1 MRTGVFEPFC
11 EMIDGTPP
19 KAVLRTVEHSCHQL
33 QNDVFSK
40 VVPYGQEVI
49 SILTFNRFL
58 ASANG
63 YIEFTPGILPAPHL
77 VFFRKT
83 VARLVEANELPADS
97 LKWFDK
103 EFSSQPSP
111 ISPLDAARAASG
123 NPANGPANQE
133 AC

>member
-1 MRTGVFEPFC
+1 MGIGIFEQFC
-11 EMIDGTPP
+11 ELIDGIPP
-19 KAVLRTVEHSCHQL
+19 SAILRTVENRCHKL

-40 VVPYGQEVI
+40 LVPYGQEVI

-77 VFFRKT
+77 AFFRKT
-83 VARLVEANELPADS
+83 IARLVDAKELPGES

-103 EFSSQPSP
+103 EFSSQPPTDSG
-111 ISPLDAARAASG
+111 LDAARAATG
-123 NPANGPANQE
+123 RENVPAL
-133 AC
+133 